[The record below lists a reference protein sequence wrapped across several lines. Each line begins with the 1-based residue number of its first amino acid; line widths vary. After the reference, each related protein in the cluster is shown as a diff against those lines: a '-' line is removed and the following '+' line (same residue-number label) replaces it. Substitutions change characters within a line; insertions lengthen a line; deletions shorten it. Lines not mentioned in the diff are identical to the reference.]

1 VFLELTAAAAIAA
14 LVSLIACRVV
24 MKTGPVDAPNT
35 PRKAHAAPTPTS
47 GGIGMAAGF
56 GASLLLF
63 ALFSETMR
71 TEVAPRGALL
81 LTLAASFS
89 YVFLFIGF
97 WDDARPLTAR
107 FKLVLFTI
115 AALGATFAVGPVRD
129 FPLNGDLIL
138 QLPYALAF
146 LGTALWIFTVV
157 NGVNF
162 MDGANGLAM
171 GSAAVGLAALA
182 TVSFTHGSAAGV
194 AICLCAIGAI
204 LGFLFWNFPA
214 GRLFAGDSGALFAG
228 ALAALSSVI
237 VIHRTGVS
245 PLIPPILFFPLLAD
259 VLVTL
264 AWRAWRRRSLF
275 DGHSE
280 HLYQIA
286 RHGGMSHAEV
296 AFIYWSATAACGAIG
311 WLVSTQ
317 GSVVPQIVALGAL
330 SAAAIVIS
338 TAVRRFADRR
348 GIEGV

>member
-1 VFLELTAAAAIAA
+1 MFFELAAAALTAA
-14 LVSLIACRVV
+14 LVSLMACRIV
-24 MKTGPVDAPNT
+24 MKAGPLDTPDA
-35 PRKAHAAPTPTS
+35 PRKAHSGPTPTS
-47 GGIGMAAGF
+47 GGVGMAAGF
-56 GASLLLF
+56 GVSLILF
-63 ALFSETMR
+63 ALLSETMHAEISR
-71 TEVAPRGALL
+71 RGAVL

-89 YVFLFIGF
+89 YVFLCIGF
-97 WDDARPLTAR
+97 WDDARPLSAR

-115 AALGATFAVGPVRD
+115 AAFAATFAVGPVTA
-129 FPLNGDLIL
+129 FPVYDDVVLR
-138 QLPYALAF
+138 LPYWLAV
-146 LGTALWIFTVV
+146 LGTSLWIFTVV

-162 MDGANGLAM
+162 MDGVNGLAM
-171 GSAAVGLAALA
+171 GSVAVALVALAAI
-182 TVSFTHGSAAGV
+182 SFTHGSPAGV
-194 AICLCAIGAI
+194 LICLCAIGAL

-237 VIHRTGVS
+237 VIHRTGIS

-286 RHGGMSHAEV
+286 RHAGMSHAEV
-296 AFIYWSATAACGAIG
+296 SFIYWSATAACGAIG
-311 WLVSTQ
+311 WLVSTKGVAAQ
-317 GSVVPQIVALGAL
+317 VIALAVLAATSVVV
-330 SAAAIVIS
+330 S
-338 TAVRRFADRR
+338 TAVRRFAARR

>member
-1 VFLELTAAAAIAA
+1 MFLELTAAAAIAA
-14 LVSLIACRVV
+14 LVSLVACRIV
-24 MKTGPVDAPNT
+24 MQTGPIDAPDA
-35 PRKAHAAPTPTS
+35 PRKAHGSPTPTS

-71 TEVAPRGALL
+71 TEISPRGAFL

-89 YVFLFIGF
+89 YVFLVIGF
-97 WDDARPLTAR
+97 WDDAHPLSAR
-107 FKLVLFTI
+107 FKLVLFSA
-115 AALGATFAVGPVRD
+115 AALGATFAVGPVTN
-129 FPLNGDLIL
+129 FPLNGDVALTI
-138 QLPYALAF
+138 PYWLAF
-146 LGTALWIFTVV
+146 AGTALWIFTVV

-171 GSAAVGLAALA
+171 GSVAVGLASLA
-182 TVSFTHGSAAGV
+182 AVSFTHGSQAGV
-194 AICLCAIGAI
+194 SICLCAIGAV
-204 LGFLFWNFPA
+204 LGFLFWNFPS

-228 ALAALSSVI
+228 ALAALSSLI
-237 VIHRTGVS
+237 VIHRTGIS

-296 AFIYWSATAACGAIG
+296 ALIYWSAMAACGAIG
-311 WLVSTQ
+311 WLVSSQ
-317 GSVVPQIVALGAL
+317 NSLAQIIAIGAMA
-330 SAAAIVIS
+330 AAAIVVS
-338 TAVRRFADRR
+338 TVVRRFADRR

>member
-1 VFLELTAAAAIAA
+1 VFLELTAAVAIAA
-14 LVSLIACRVV
+14 LVSLVACRVV
-24 MKTGPVDAPNT
+24 MKTGPLDSPDA
-35 PRKAHAAPTPTS
+35 PRKAHGAPTPTS
-47 GGIGMAAGF
+47 GGVGMAAGF
-56 GASLLLF
+56 GASLVLF

-81 LTLAASFS
+81 LTLASSFS

-97 WDDARPLTAR
+97 WDDAHPLSAR
-107 FKLVLFTI
+107 LKLILFTT
-115 AALGATFAVGPVRD
+115 AALAATLAVGPVTN
-129 FPLNGDLIL
+129 FPLYEGVVL
-138 QLPYALAF
+138 QLPYWLAF
-146 LGTALWIFTVV
+146 VGTALWVFTVV

-171 GSAAVGLAALA
+171 GSVAVGLAALA

-194 AICLCAIGAI
+194 AICLCGIGAI

-237 VIHRTGVS
+237 VIHRTGIS
-245 PLIPPILFFPLLAD
+245 PFIPAILFFPLLAD

-296 AFIYWSATAACGAIG
+296 TFIYWAATAACGAIG
-311 WLVSTQ
+311 WLVSNE
-317 GSVVPQIVALGAL
+317 GSAAQIIALGAL

-338 TAVRRFADRR
+338 TVVRRFAERH
-348 GIEGV
+348 GIQGV

>member
-1 VFLELTAAAAIAA
+1 MFLELAAAAAIAA
-14 LVSLIACRVV
+14 LVSLVACRVV
-24 MKTGPVDAPNT
+24 MKAGPLDAPDA
-35 PRKAHAAPTPTS
+35 PRKAHDAPTPTS

-56 GASLLLF
+56 GASLILF
-63 ALFSETMR
+63 AIFSETMR

-81 LTLAASFS
+81 LTLASSFS

-97 WDDARPLTAR
+97 WDDARPLSAR
-107 FKLVLFTI
+107 LKLVLFTV
-115 AALGATFAVGPVRD
+115 AALAATFAVGPVTR
-129 FPLNGDLIL
+129 FPLSESVVL
-138 QLPYALAF
+138 QLPYWLAF
-146 LGTALWIFTVV
+146 GGTALWIFTVV

-171 GSAAVGLAALA
+171 GSVAVGLTALA
-182 TVSFTHGSAAGV
+182 AVAFTHGSAAGV

-214 GRLFAGDSGALFAG
+214 GRLFAGDSGALFGG

-237 VIHRTGVS
+237 VIHRAGIS
-245 PLIPPILFFPLLAD
+245 PFIPAILFFPLLAD

-296 AFIYWSATAACGAIG
+296 AFIYWAATAACGAIG
-311 WLVSTQ
+311 WLVSNESSAAQ
-317 GSVVPQIVALGAL
+317 VVALGAL
-330 SAAAIVIS
+330 SVAAVVVS
-338 TAVRRFADRR
+338 TVVRRFADRR
-348 GIEGV
+348 GIQGV